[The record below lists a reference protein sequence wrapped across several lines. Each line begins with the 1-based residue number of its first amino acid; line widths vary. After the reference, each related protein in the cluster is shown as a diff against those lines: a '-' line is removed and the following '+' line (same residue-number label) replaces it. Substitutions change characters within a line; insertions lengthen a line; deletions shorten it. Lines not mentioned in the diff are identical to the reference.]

1 MRARLIVGT
10 VVALLLA
17 GALPASAQM
26 MGAGGGA
33 GGDMMGSGMHGAAP
47 ATGCSGMTGGPA
59 AFGYDGPWISFALT
73 HATVLDL
80 TPDQV
85 NSLTTLRDEFR
96 KEAIRL
102 GSEIRAAEAE
112 VRRLYAQQPLDL
124 QALESRVRAAAGIEA
139 DLELARVKT
148 LVKGKALL
156 TPEQQQKAGAL
167 ARSMGWARG
176 ASMMGGP
183 GR

>member
-1 MRARLIVGT
+1 MRARLIAGT

-73 HATVLDL
+73 HATLLDL
-80 TPDQV
+80 TPNQV
-85 NSLTTLRDEFR
+85 NSLTTLRDEFQ
-96 KEAIRL
+96 KESIRL
-102 GSEIRAAEAE
+102 GSEIRAAETEA
-112 VRRLYAQQPLDL
+112 RRLYAQQPLDL
-124 QALESRVRAAAGIEA
+124 PALESKVRAAAGLEA

-148 LVKGKALL
+148 LATGKALV
-156 TPEQQQKAGAL
+156 TSEQQQKAGAL

-183 GR
+183 RR